1 MQFANIILLATAAV
15 GFVIPNTS
23 GSGSRTDLIGRT
35 ANDQILKP
43 ENFAHVQQ
51 DRRKVQL
58 TWEHSG

>member
-15 GFVIPNTS
+15 GFVIPTT
-23 GSGSRTDLIGRT
+23 GDSRSDLIGRT